1 MRRPHATTRFAA
13 LTAAGFGLLATA
25 GTASVMARPQS
36 APSGTLS
43 IRTISTDATLVTG
56 GDVLV
61 QVSLPAGSAASST
74 RVTTRGRDITSAF
87 RPGPTAN
94 TLRGLVTGLPVGTS
108 TVEATAGSAHATLD
122 VTNYPITGPVISG
135 PWQQP
140 FVCQTNDFKL
150 PDGTTLGAPI
160 DENCSVRTVVQYI
173 YKSTSAPPPLVE
185 ASPLEPNTATATA
198 RAARPWWTPMTDL
211 TRLPEDVAT
220 TTTMDGVK
228 VPFIVRVE
236 TGTMN
241 RGIYQNAILH
251 DPTVEAA
258 PSPFA
263 PPKAW
268 NRRLLAVHGSGCP
281 SGWYIQ
287 GAALGVSVLD
297 EIRLGKGYGVFNNTL
312 NHPTNSC
319 NAFLAGETTM
329 MGKEHFIE
337 TFGVP
342 IYTISTGGSGGAY
355 TSLQVADAFPG
366 LIDGV
371 DIRATFPDALAI
383 ASSGLDAHLLEHFF
397 DAAAPNRWTE
407 QQILAV
413 AGYQG
418 LKAFLDAAN
427 QSQRTDPVPNRKDSV
442 GYLSARFNA
451 AVSENLRYDAAS
463 NPHGARPT
471 VFDAARNI
479 YGVNPATGAALRPFD
494 NTGVQYG
501 LAALNSGIITVQQF
515 IELNEGVGG
524 FDQDSNYTKTRAV
537 GDRGAIKRAYQAG
550 LMLGAN
556 GALKSIPI
564 LDNATSNETGG
575 YHYGWFHFALRER
588 VRQANGGSSANM
600 VMWRSVVG
608 ERAQQLFDAWMLAYK
623 TDESSD
629 SQRAKMLRA
638 KPTEIA
644 DGCFDRSV
652 PPQFVKDDLPFTSKP
667 VSKCSELYPVY
678 SAPRVEAGGPLAANI
693 MKCQLKPVD
702 AKDYTVPVSASDL
715 ARLKAIF
722 TGGVCDWS
730 KPGVEQTP
738 VVTWASVGP
747 SPRNLIFNVTPPR
760 TTSR

>member
-1 MRRPHATTRFAA
+1 MRRGHVVTSRVAV
-13 LTAAGFGLLATA
+13 LTVAGLGLLALA
-25 GTASVMARPQS
+25 GSVSVMARQPS
-36 APSGTLS
+36 AASGSLS
-43 IRTISTDATLVTG
+43 IQALSTDAALVTG

-61 QVSLPAGSAASST
+61 QVSLPAGTARSSAH
-74 RVTTRGRDITSAF
+74 VVLRGRDITAGF
-87 RPGPTAN
+87 HAGPAAN
-94 TLRGLVTGLPVGTS
+94 LLLGIVTGLPVGSS
-108 TVEATAGSAHATLD
+108 TLEASAGSVHASLD
-122 VTNYPITGPVISG
+122 ITNYPITGPVISG

-150 PDGTTLGAPI
+150 PDGTTLGSPL
-160 DENCSVRTVVQYI
+160 DGNCSARTVVQYI
-173 YKSTSAPPPLVE
+173 YKSTAAPPPIVE
-185 ASPLEPNTATATA
+185 AVPLDPNTAAAAA

-211 TRLPEDVAT
+211 TQRPEDVAT
-220 TTTMDGVK
+220 TTTMDGVT

-251 DPTVEAA
+251 DPTVETA
-258 PSPFA
+258 PTPFA
-263 PPKAW
+263 PPRAW

-297 EIRLGKGYGVFNNTL
+297 EVRLGRGYGVFNNTL

-342 IYTISTGGSGGAY
+342 LYTISTGGSGGAY

-383 ASSGLDAHLLEHFF
+383 ASSGLDAHLLAHYFEGV
-397 DAAAPNRWTE
+397 AATRFTE
-407 QQILAV
+407 QQMMAIT
-413 AGYQG
+413 GYQG
-418 LKAFLDAAN
+418 MKAFLDAAN

-442 GYLSARFNA
+442 GYLSARFNS
-451 AVSENLRYDAAS
+451 AVSEDLRYDAVK

-479 YGVNPATGAALRPFD
+479 YGVNTATGAALRPFD

-501 LAALNSGIITVQQF
+501 LAALNSGVITVQQF
-515 IELNEGVGG
+515 LDVNAGVGG
-524 FDQDSNYTKTRAV
+524 FDQDANYTTVRAV
-537 GDRGAIKRAYQAG
+537 GDRGAIKRAYQTG

-556 GALKSIPI
+556 GALTSIPI
-564 LDNATSNETGG
+564 LDNATSVETGG

-588 VRQANGGSSANM
+588 VRQATGGSSANM
-600 VMWRSVVG
+600 VMWRSVAG
-608 ERAQQLFDAWMLAYK
+608 DQAQQLFDAWMLAYK
-623 TDESSD
+623 TDRSSD
-629 SQRAKMLRA
+629 SQRTKMLRA
-638 KPTEIA
+638 KPVA
-644 DGCFDRSV
+644 AVDGCFDTSI
-652 PPQFVKDDLPFTSKP
+652 PPQFIKDDLPFTSKP
-667 VSKCSELYPVY
+667 VSKCSELFPVY
-678 SAPRVEAGGPLAANI
+678 SAPRIEAGGPLAANI
-693 MKCQLKPVD
+693 MKCQLKPID
-702 AKDYTVPVSASDL
+702 AKDYKVPFSASDRT
-715 ARLKAIF
+715 RLKAIF
-722 TGGVCDWS
+722 AGGVCDWS

-747 SPRNLIFNVTPPR
+747 SPKNLIFNLR
-760 TTSR
+760 LARQE